1 MSKKISFA
9 DAAVNTLLVLMT
21 AAAVVLLCIYFIKGK
36 PSGGSPTETAVP
48 HVIGAAA
55 EETAAVSVSE
65 TETSAVTEETTTA
78 LTVEFVPPAADYA
91 AEFFDDAFFIG
102 DSLSVGMINYE
113 FVKPENIFAQAGITP
128 SSVTKT
134 IIDDKNVYQRVS
146 EFAPKYIC
154 IMLGTNGLSYL
165 KTDYMAEKLGT
176 FIDELKKLCPDAK
189 IIVASIP
196 PVTQKREEEKPE
208 KLDMIIEYNEQIKKL
223 AEDKS
228 IAFADV
234 FSLLKD
240 ETGYL
245 GSDYAEHDGL
255 HLKIHAY
262 PVILSAIQNALTEFY
277 GEAPVSSE
285 TSLPSSSEPTTDAT
299 TVTSVTVV
307 PASEETTSKA
317 ETTASSAEPETEA
330 VPQVNTEAPAET
342 SSEAAPETAESDE
355 KIEDIE
361 TLE

>member
-55 EETAAVSVSE
+55 EETAAASVSE

-165 KTDYMAEKLGT
+165 KTDYMAEKLDT

-285 TSLPSSSEPTTDAT
+285 TSLPSSSEPTTDAM
-299 TVTSVTVV
+299 TVTFV

-317 ETTASSAEPETEA
+317 ETAASSAEPETEA

-342 SSEAAPETAESDE
+342 SSEAASETTESDE